1 MGVARVTCGKK
12 RLKVLLLCRYS
23 RLGASS
29 RLRSYQYL
37 PFLAEAGIEVTV
49 SSLFDEAYLQRFYA
63 SGTKRAGDLA
73 RAYLTRLKQLFTV
86 KRYDLVW
93 LEYELF
99 PWLPAGFECAMRY
112 LGVPYLV
119 DYDDAIFH
127 RYDQGASVW
136 VRRLLGRKI
145 DRVMACASRV
155 IVGNDYLAERAEQ
168 AGARAVQVLPT
179 VVDLSRY
186 PLKQHHDLRDITIG
200 WIGSPTTVGYLER
213 IREPLTRLAGEYSL
227 RLLIIGAD
235 PLTLPGVVVEALPW
249 SEEREAEMIRQCD
262 VGVMPLNDDPWERGK
277 CGYKLIQ
284 YLASGLPVVA
294 SPVGV
299 NREIVEPGVNG
310 YLADSDAAWEAAFT
324 RLIED
329 PQLRRALGL
338 KGREK
343 VQCQYALDVMA
354 PRLIE
359 ALEQAAG
366 VERVRS

>member
-1 MGVARVTCGKK
+1 M
-12 RLKVLLLCRYS
+12 KVLLLCRYP

-37 PFLAEAGIEVTV
+37 PLLADAGIEVTV
-49 SSLFDEAYLQRFYA
+49 SPLFDEAYLQRFYTT
-63 SGTKRAGDLA
+63 GRKRPGALA
-73 RAYLTRLKQLFTV
+73 RAYLARLKQLFSL

-99 PWLPAGFECAMRY
+99 PWLPAGFECAMRR

-127 RYDQGASVW
+127 RYDQASSVW
-136 VRRLLGRKI
+136 LRKLLGRKI
-145 DRVMACASRV
+145 DRVMACAARV
-155 IVGNDYLAERAEQ
+155 TVGNTYLAQRAEQ

-179 VVDLSRY
+179 VVDVSRY
-186 PLKQHHDLRDITIG
+186 PLKQHSLRSDLRIV
-200 WIGSPTTVGYLER
+200 WIGSPTTVGYLAL
-213 IREPLTRLAGEYSL
+213 IREPLARLAREHSL

-235 PLTLPGVVVEALPW
+235 PLSIPGVAVEALPW
-249 SEEREAEMIRQCD
+249 SEAREAEMIRQCD
-262 VGVMPLNDDPWERGK
+262 VGIMPLRDDPWERGK

-284 YLASGLPVVA
+284 YLACGLPVVA

-324 RLIED
+324 RLIEQ
-329 PQLRRALGL
+329 PELRRDLGL

-343 VQCQYALDVMA
+343 VQREYSLTIMA
-354 PRLIE
+354 PHLIR
-359 ALEQAAG
+359 ALERAAQ
-366 VERVRS
+366 VKP